1 MISASFYDR
10 ISWTQ
15 IIQVT
20 QLRCPDFACFPLKR
34 FQKSSCVNI
43 CLPGGGRICRTIF
56 MYLDFNQKGQWK
68 CDGGFMKSAA
78 SSEAYEDFLCD
89 HVCWNVPQRCVGQS
103 VVPGLQ
109 HLHRVKKDR
118 VSPNPYRVT
127 QQLQTIRTAQP
138 HWSSSNLKAA
148 ADQRCVRVLSGWLG
162 WTFVSRD
169 HQHART
175 HKAVW
180 SVVQIWPGWVFHHLL
195 QYFRSLRSAAVRDAV
210 S

>member
-1 MISASFYDR
+1 MDTDYTSNPTLVPWFCLFPTKTISKE
-10 ISWTQ
+10 
-15 IIQVT
+15 
-20 QLRCPDFACFPLKR
+20 QLCKYMP
-34 FQKSSCVNI
+34 
-43 CLPGGGRICRTIF
+43 PGRGGMCRTIF

-68 CDGGFMKSAA
+68 CDGGFMKPAA

-118 VSPNPYRVT
+118 ISPNPYRVT

-148 ADQRCVRVLSGWLG
+148 ADQRCVCAFWMAWLDFCLQRS
-162 WTFVSRD
+162 TT
-169 HQHART
+169 RT
-175 HKAVW
+175 HTQSSMICSPNMARMSVSPLVAVL
-180 SVVQIWPGWVFHHLL
+180 PL
-195 QYFRSLRSAAVRDAV
+195 AAKRCSQRCCFLALERL
-210 S
+210 

>member
-1 MISASFYDR
+1 M
-10 ISWTQ
+10 
-15 IIQVT
+15 
-20 QLRCPDFACFPLKR
+20 
-34 FQKSSCVNI
+34 
-43 CLPGGGRICRTIF
+43 GMCRTIF
-56 MYLDFNQKGQWK
+56 MFLDFNQKGRWK
-68 CDGGFMKSAA
+68 CDGGFLKLAA

-109 HLHRVKKDR
+109 HLHRVKKDCI
-118 VSPNPYRVT
+118 SPHPYSVT

-148 ADQRCVRVLSGWLG
+148 ADQRCVCAFWV
-162 WTFVSRD
+162 
-169 HQHART
+169 ARLDFCLKRSSTHTHT

-180 SVVQIWPGWVFHHLL
+180 SVVQIWPEWVFHPLL